1 MQRRSSC
8 WRVLGGTAGSHY
20 PHRTPR
26 TRHRPASRPS
36 HPPTHLAPI
45 PSRSC
50 THDGQATLTLT
61 SGDTKDPYAVC
72 FPQLRVSVAYSAETK
87 KCMLT
92 ITPDAMADSLKYGDA
107 TSANG
112 AKVGGAGAA
121 LQPSCAGWL
130 LGALGGV
137 LTCRAA

>member
-1 MQRRSSC
+1 M
-8 WRVLGGTAGSHY
+8 
-20 PHRTPR
+20 
-26 TRHRPASRPS
+26 
-36 HPPTHLAPI
+36 
-45 PSRSC
+45 
-50 THDGQATLTLT
+50 
-61 SGDTKDPYAVC
+61 C
-72 FPQLRVSVAYSAETK
+72 FPQLRISVAYSAETK

-137 LTCRAA
+137 LTCRAV

>member
-1 MQRRSSC
+1 MGRRTATTHTIPL
-8 WRVLGGTAGSHY
+8 VPGTA
-20 PHRTPR
+20 PLLTP
-26 TRHRPASRPS
+26 T
-36 HPPTHLAPI
+36 HPPRPI

-50 THDGQATLTLT
+50 THAGQATLTLT

-72 FPQLRVSVAYSAETK
+72 FPQLRVSVAYSAETN

-92 ITPDAMADSLKYGDA
+92 ITPDAMADNLKYGDA

-121 LQPSCAGWL
+121 LQPSCAWRL
-130 LGALGGV
+130 LGPLGGAP
-137 LTCRAA
+137 TCRAA